1 MNLSAIT
8 SAISSRVTVP
18 VQTVSSAETKPATE
32 PTADQ
37 KKLRKAASDLEGL
50 FVSQMFKAMR
60 ATVPT
65 DEGIVSGGSGE
76 EIFTGLMDEHLAA
89 ETPSHW
95 GGGLSEALY
104 RQLSKGLPAASA
116 TGVPTT
122 SSTVTDVQTSVPSSY
137 PPGR

>member
-1 MNLSAIT
+1 MNISSIT
-8 SAISSRVTVP
+8 SP
-18 VQTVSSAETKPATE
+18 VRTVSNAEAKPATE
-32 PTADQ
+32 PTPEQ

-60 ATVPT
+60 ATVPS

-95 GGGLSEALY
+95 GGGISEALY
-104 RQLSKGLPAASA
+104 RQLSKGLLAASA
-116 TGVPTT
+116 TGVPTS
-122 SSTVTDVQTSVPSSY
+122 SSTVPDVHTYVPNLSS
-137 PPGR
+137 PLRR

>member
-1 MNLSAIT
+1 MNISAIT
-8 SAISSRVTVP
+8 SSARI
-18 VQTVSSAETKPATE
+18 VSSAETKPAAE
-32 PTADQ
+32 PTPEQ

-95 GGGLSEALY
+95 GGGISEALY
-104 RQLSKGLPAASA
+104 RQLSKGLSAVSAA
-116 TGVPTT
+116 GVPTS
-122 SSTVTDVQTSVPSSY
+122 SSTVTDVQSSY
-137 PPGR
+137 PLGRR

>member
-1 MNLSAIT
+1 MNISAIT
-8 SAISSRVTVP
+8 TPER
-18 VQTVSSAETKPATE
+18 TVSKADVKSNPEVTP
-32 PTADQ
+32 DQ
-37 KKLRKAASDLEGL
+37 KKLRKASSDLEGL

-95 GGGLSEALY
+95 GGGLSAALY
-104 RQLSKGLPAASA
+104 RQLSKGLPAASTA
-116 TGVPTT
+116 GVPT
-122 SSTVTDVQTSVPSSY
+122 SSPTVTDAATNVPSSF
-137 PPGR
+137 PSAR

>member
-1 MNLSAIT
+1 MNISPIT
-8 SAISSRVTVP
+8 SAVR
-18 VQTVSSAETKPATE
+18 TVSIAETKPATE
-32 PTADQ
+32 PTPEQ
-37 KKLRKAASDLEGL
+37 KKLRKAAADLEGL

-95 GGGLSEALY
+95 GGGISEALY

-116 TGVPTT
+116 TGVPTS
-122 SSTVTDVQTSVPSSY
+122 SSTVTDVHTYVPTTSSPH
-137 PPGR
+137 RR

>member
-1 MNLSAIT
+1 MNISAIT
-8 SAISSRVTVP
+8 SP
-18 VQTVSSAETKPATE
+18 VRTVSAAETKPATE
-32 PTADQ
+32 TTPEQ

-95 GGGLSEALY
+95 GGGISAALY
-104 RQLSKGLPAASA
+104 RQLSQGLPAASA
-116 TGVPTT
+116 SGAPTS
-122 SSTVTDVQTSVPSSY
+122 SSTVTDVHTIVPTSSSTH
-137 PPGR
+137 RR

>member
-1 MNLSAIT
+1 MNISAIT
-8 SAISSRVTVP
+8 SPAR
-18 VQTVSSAETKPATE
+18 TVSSVETKPAAE
-32 PTADQ
+32 PTPEQ

-95 GGGLSEALY
+95 GGGISEALY
-104 RQLSKGLPAASA
+104 RQLSRGLPAASA
-116 TGVPTT
+116 TGVPTSSSTATDVHTYVPT
-122 SSTVTDVQTSVPSSY
+122 SSSPL
-137 PPGR
+137 RR